1 MKKFL
6 KNSNSGIISL
16 IEIIVGVLLLINH
29 NAVISYFMIIAGAI
43 LAVSGVVSLI
53 KYFIAKP
60 DEAKRG
66 SLTGALVSLS
76 IGIFLIICNSFI
88 HELVHYVT
96 LIIGAAILYIGYQKL
111 ENAVEKIRKKQFFLV
126 SLVSA
131 LITIV
136 IAALVIFKVVE
147 AIVWIFIGVALIV
160 EAAID
165 LADMIVGAVK
175 SKKDEKNDNVIEAA
189 AEENKAPSEE

>member
-76 IGIFLIICNSFI
+76 IGIFLIICKVNTDAVLQESPVETEFPCVFAFR
-88 HELVHYVT
+88 LQ
-96 LIIGAAILYIGYQKL
+96 ILRI
-111 ENAVEKIRKKQFFLV
+111 
-126 SLVSA
+126 SS
-131 LITIV
+131 
-136 IAALVIFKVVE
+136 
-147 AIVWIFIGVALIV
+147 VW
-160 EAAID
+160 
-165 LADMIVGAVK
+165 
-175 SKKDEKNDNVIEAA
+175 
-189 AEENKAPSEE
+189 